1 MNIIISRFTAPIQT
15 GFRELS
21 SHKLRS
27 LLTMLGMIFGVAAV
41 IAMVSIGE
49 GARME
54 TLQQIQQMG
63 IDVLHVRR
71 VSLAGDIQTEAQK
84 VSPFGLNYG
93 DAQAL
98 QNLSD
103 FSRLVVPSCRVFG
116 QVSVDAKTIDARVFG
131 TSPGYVQTSNLTLG
145 SGRFIDETDVA
156 SRARVCVLGAD
167 IKREA
172 FPFENPV
179 GKFIKIGVGNYRVIG
194 VMQER
199 LVETANSAIS
209 LRDLNQ
215 DVYIPITVSMEDFQL
230 YMEQAIPMNP
240 EAVMGLVSQMF
251 ERPQMNRRPIS
262 EIAIQVKDENA
273 TVQAAQVIKQVL
285 SRRHGGVQDFEI
297 IIPVELLRQQQQTQ
311 NIFNIV
317 MGAIASISLLVG
329 GIGIMNIM
337 LATVTQRAREIGI
350 RRCIGATR
358 GDIIRQFLVECLVIT
373 VLGGLMGV
381 VAGIGA
387 AQAISYYANW
397 ATVVSTAAISL
408 SLGVSISVGLIFG
421 LYPAIRA
428 ASIEP
433 IEALRGA
440 D

>member
-1 MNIIISRFTAPIQT
+1 MKLFIARFTAPIQT
-15 GFRELS
+15 GFRELA

-49 GARME
+49 GARVE

-71 VSLAGDIQTEAQK
+71 VSLAGEIQSEASK
-84 VSPFGLNYG
+84 LSPFGLNYG

-98 QNLSD
+98 QHLSD
-103 FSRLVVPSCRVFG
+103 FATLVVPSCRVFG
-116 QVSVDAKTIDARVFG
+116 QVSAGGKAIDARVFG
-131 TSPGYVQTSNLTLG
+131 TSPGYLQTANLSVA

-156 SRARVCVLGAD
+156 SRSHVCVLGAE

-172 FPFENPV
+172 FAYENPV
-179 GKFIKIGVGNYRVIG
+179 GKFIKIGSGNYRVIG

-199 LVETANSAIS
+199 LVETSDSSFS

-215 DVYIPITVSMEDFQL
+215 DVYIPITVAMEDFQL

-240 EAVMGLVSQMF
+240 EAVMGLISQMF
-251 ERPQMNRRPIS
+251 ERPQLNRRPIS
-262 EIAIQVKDENA
+262 EIAVKVRDENA
-273 TVQAAQVIKQVL
+273 TVQAAQVIKQVI
-285 SRRHGGVQDFEI
+285 SRRHAGIQDFEI
-297 IIPVELLRQQQQTQ
+297 IIPIELLRQQQQTQ

-373 VLGGLMGV
+373 MLGGLMGV

-387 AQAISYYANW
+387 AQAISYYADW
-397 ATVVSTAAISL
+397 ATVVSTSAISL
-408 SLGVSISVGLIFG
+408 SLGVSVTVGLIFG

-433 IEALRGA
+433 IEALRGG